1 MPISYI
7 AVEGQHDAAL
17 IGCLL
22 SNGGFSL
29 LKKRG
34 FVDPAFERY
43 YVQKLQDSLVGR
55 PADCHYWKRG
65 EHSVAL
71 HPVGGDSQLVVA
83 GATVSAQIIGP
94 MDSLG
99 FFIDADQDS
108 PVNRFQKLIEDVLKM
123 KSQPGFQF
131 PSDAGLV
138 HEGPPR
144 CGVFVFPNNQDQGA
158 IEAILESCAEVAYPD
173 LFSKSLDYLQS
184 IDRDQL
190 ITTEQR
196 RLASGS
202 NEKKARLSVIGSI
215 LSPAAA
221 IQNTIREDRWVCD
234 ATLSLSFI
242 SNVRAFLRELL
253 NEPTI

>member
-1 MPISYI
+1 MSVSYI

-22 SNGGFSL
+22 SKGGFEL
-29 LKKRG
+29 LKKRSL
-34 FVDPAFERY
+34 VDAAFERY
-43 YVQKLQDSLVGR
+43 SVQKLQDSLVGR
-55 PADCHYWKRG
+55 PSECHFWKKFDHTIG
-65 EHSVAL
+65 L
-71 HPVGGDSQLVVA
+71 HPVGGESQLIVA
-83 GATVSAQIIGP
+83 GATATAQIIGP
-94 MDSLG
+94 VSALG
-99 FFIDADQDS
+99 FFLDADEETPLS
-108 PVNRFQKLIEDVLKM
+108 RFQALTRNVLETK
-123 KSQPGFQF
+123 KEPGFQF
-131 PSDAGLV
+131 AQAAGEI
-138 HEGPPR
+138 HQGPPR

-221 IQNTIREDRWVCD
+221 IQNTIRDDRWICD
-234 ATLSLSFI
+234 ATRSLSFI